1 MAPRSKNQLKE
12 LKENRKSEILEA
24 ALSVFAE
31 YGYNG
36 ATISMIAEKAG
47 ISKGLLYNY
56 FESKEILLD
65 NLLQFGLSKAASFM
79 TDKNVP
85 VPTDKK
91 SFGGALKAMVNL
103 FQKEADFWRLYCM
116 VILQRNMTQ
125 KFEEEMGAFFNQY
138 LSVYETYFKK
148 KGSANPKTEALMF
161 GSMLDGIMLDMM
173 VAPHEYPVDQV
184 LKMVIKKFA

>member
-1 MAPRSKNQLKE
+1 MAPRSKKQLKE
-12 LKENRKSEILEA
+12 LKETRRVEILEA

-36 ATISMIAEKAG
+36 ATISMIGEEAG

-65 NLLQFGLSKAASFM
+65 NLLQFGLNKAAAFM
-79 TDKNVP
+79 TDGTVP

-91 SFGGALKAMVNL
+91 SFTAALKAMVNL
-103 FQKEADFWRLYCM
+103 FQQEADFWRLYCM

-125 KFEEEMGAFFNQY
+125 KFEEEVGAFFSQY

-148 KGSANPKTEALMF
+148 KGSTNPKGEAMTF
-161 GSMLDGIMLDMM
+161 GSVLDGILFDMM
-173 VAPHEYPVDQV
+173 IAPHEYPVDDV
-184 LKMVIKKFA
+184 LKIVIKKFA